1 MWKCSSVRNIWV
13 SVLRILS
20 VSPGN
25 TDEKI
30 ELNQTQ
36 KFENEIFWPIKKYYL
51 IFSLK
56 KLTKQSDDDYVVI
69 LSSLFPAHP
78 IFLNLREANQ

>member
-1 MWKCSSVRNIWV
+1 MLKCSSVRNIWV
-13 SVLRILS
+13 SVLGILS

-51 IFSLK
+51 IFSLN
-56 KLTKQSDDDYVVI
+56 KLTKQSDDDCSYLKLI
-69 LSSLFPAHP
+69 ISCSSH
-78 IFLNLREANQ
+78 FLEFE